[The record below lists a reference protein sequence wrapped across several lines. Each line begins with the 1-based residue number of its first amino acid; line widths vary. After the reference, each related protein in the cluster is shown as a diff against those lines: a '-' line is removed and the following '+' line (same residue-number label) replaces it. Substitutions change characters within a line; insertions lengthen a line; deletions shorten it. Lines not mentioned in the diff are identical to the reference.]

1 MARRNASIGMQDDHR
16 TRYRLRRSYY
26 NMAKAQAV
34 ARPPRYPSFF
44 LFLALSFSMYSSTSA
59 RTSGAVTIR
68 MKMSVSS
75 SCHQPMIRWSSD
87 GHQGVISR

>member
-1 MARRNASIGMQDDHR
+1 MIIVRVQ
-16 TRYRLRRSYY
+16 SYCR
-26 NMAKAQAV
+26 MAKAR

-75 SCHQPMIRWSSD
+75 SCQAVIRWSSD